1 MKYFVAATED
11 RRLDAATRRSLRG
24 DYIRL
29 SDGVTHYELAGP
41 DGGDVVVLAGGL
53 TIPLFYWD
61 ELASELHTRGLRTLA
76 YSGYGRGYS
85 DRVVA
90 RYDQELFVRQLH
102 ELIERLE
109 LPARCHIVGTSMG
122 ALIAMAYVSQ
132 HLIRTATL
140 TLVGPAGLSRQPVI
154 QKLVLGNDISASPIA
169 RRLGRR
175 ILEQHL
181 GHNVADPERAA
192 ALSAMVGDAYRYEGS
207 IYAFFQTLQHFG
219 LFDRAELYRHTGAL
233 QVPTQLIWGTDDHV
247 TPISSLDQVCNL
259 LQPNQCHVIDDCGHM
274 APFER
279 PAVVANQLAAFYDT
293 FYADRLNP

>member
-1 MKYFVAATED
+1 M
-11 RRLDAATRRSLRG
+11 RG

-61 ELASELHTRGLRTLA
+61 ELAVELHARGLRTLA

-90 RYDQELFVRQLH
+90 RYDEALFVRQLR
-102 ELIERLE
+102 ELVEHLQV
-109 LPARCHIVGTSMG
+109 PAPCHVVGTSMG

-132 HLIRTATL
+132 HVASTATL
-140 TLVGPAGLSRQPVI
+140 TLVGPAGLSRQPVT
-154 QKLVLGNDISASPIA
+154 QKLVLGNDTTASLIA
-169 RRLGRR
+169 KYFGRR

-181 GHNVADPERAA
+181 GHNVADANRAA
-192 ALSAMVGDAYRYEGS
+192 ALADMIGDASRYEGS
-207 IYAFFQTLQHFG
+207 IYAFFQTLQHFP
-219 LFDRAELYRHTGAL
+219 LFDRAELYRHTGTL
-233 QVPTQLIWGTDDHV
+233 HLPTQLIWGREDHV
-247 TPISSLDQVCNL
+247 TPISSLDQVREL
-259 LQPNQCHVIDDCGHM
+259 LQPSQYHVIDDCGHM

-279 PAVVANQLAAFYDT
+279 PLVVADQLATFYDT
-293 FYADRLNP
+293 FHRSA

>member
-1 MKYFVAATED
+1 T
-11 RRLDAATRRSLRG
+11 LRG

-61 ELASELHTRGLRTLA
+61 ELAVELHARGLRTLA

-90 RYDQELFVRQLH
+90 RYDEALFVRQLR
-102 ELIERLE
+102 ELVEHLQV
-109 LPARCHIVGTSMG
+109 PAPCHVVGTSMG

-132 HLIRTATL
+132 HVASTATL
-140 TLVGPAGLSRQPVI
+140 TLVGPAGLSRQPVT
-154 QKLVLGNDISASPIA
+154 QKLVLGNDTTASLIA
-169 RRLGRR
+169 KYFGRR

-181 GHNVADPERAA
+181 GHNVADANRAA
-192 ALSAMVGDAYRYEGS
+192 ALADMIGDASRYEGS
-207 IYAFFQTLQHFG
+207 IYAFFQTLQHFP
-219 LFDRAELYRHTGAL
+219 LFDRAELYRHTGTL
-233 QVPTQLIWGTDDHV
+233 HLPTQLIWGREDHV
-247 TPISSLDQVCNL
+247 TPISSLDQVREL
-259 LQPNQCHVIDDCGHM
+259 LQPSQYHVIDDCGHM

-279 PAVVANQLAAFYDT
+279 PLVVADQLATFYDT
-293 FYADRLNP
+293 FHRSA